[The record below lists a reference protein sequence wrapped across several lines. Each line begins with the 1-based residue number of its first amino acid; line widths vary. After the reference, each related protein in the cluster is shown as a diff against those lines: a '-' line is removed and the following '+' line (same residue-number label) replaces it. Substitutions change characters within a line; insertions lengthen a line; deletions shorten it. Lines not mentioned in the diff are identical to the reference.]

1 MKKAILVILIVA
13 FAILPLR
20 GANSLPAA
28 QKIKLA
34 NGLTVYYLQ
43 DRELPLVAVRM
54 LVKGAGNAF
63 EPAEGL
69 ANLTAA
75 LMLKGAAGRSA
86 AQVAEDIDSLGASL
100 DISAGDEYLNLSAG
114 CLAEH
119 FERLMAI
126 AAGCVLQPA
135 FSPDE
140 FEKERRN
147 RIDSLKAAKDN
158 PGQAV
163 RLYFRKA
170 YFGTHPLGHLAG
182 GTDTSLGAMTVD
194 QVRAYYKNYLGPQQ
208 AVMAVTGDID
218 AARLKQVLQRTFG
231 KWQQSA
237 PAPAAVLPVFPV
249 PRGKVLILVDKPDA
263 TQAYFVL
270 GFPGFGMGDGI
281 SASAQVMNTLFGG
294 RFTSWLNTELRIKRG
309 LTYNTNSGFQQWRGN
324 GIFSAASYTKNDKIG
339 EMLEITFGLVAKA
352 KKEGFG
358 LEEIESARNYILG
371 QFPPTLEN
379 LGAKARSYLTL
390 DFYGLGPDYYDGL
403 LGRIAKTGKAQADAV
418 AQKYFSD
425 SDLVLVVVGK
435 AAEISAQLAAFGEF
449 KVKQITDAD
458 F

>member
-1 MKKAILVILIVA
+1 VKKAILVAVITA
-13 FAILPLR
+13 FLVLPLI
-20 GANSLPAA
+20 GTSSLLVP
-28 QKIKLA
+28 QKIKLG

-43 DRELPLVAVRM
+43 DKDLPLVAARM
-54 LVKGAGNAF
+54 LVKGAGTAF

-75 LMLKGAAGRSA
+75 LMLKGAAGRTA
-86 AQVAEDIDSLGASL
+86 AQVAEDIDSLGAAL
-100 DISAGDEYLNLSAG
+100 DISAADEYLNLSAS

-119 FERLMAI
+119 FDRLMAI
-126 AAGCVLQPA
+126 AADCMLRPA
-135 FSPDE
+135 FSGEE
-140 FEKERRN
+140 FEKERQN

-182 GTDTSLGAMTVD
+182 GTDTSLGAMTVG
-194 QVRAYYKNYLGPQQ
+194 QVRDYYKKYLGPQQ
-208 AVMAVTGDID
+208 AVLAVAGDID
-218 AARLKQVLQRTFG
+218 AEKLKQVLNRTFG

-237 PAPAAVLPVFPV
+237 PAPAASLPPFPV
-249 PRGKVLILVDKPDA
+249 PQGKVLILVDKPDA
-263 TQAYFVL
+263 TQAYFAL
-270 GFPGFGMGDGI
+270 GFPGFGMGDDI
-281 SASAQVMNTLFGG
+281 SAAAQVMNTLFGG

-309 LTYNTNSGFQQWRGN
+309 LTYNTNSSFQQWRGS
-324 GIFSAASYTKNDKIG
+324 GIFNALSYTKNDKIG
-339 EMLEITFGLVAKA
+339 EMLDITFELLAKA

-358 LEEIESARNYILG
+358 EEEIQSARNYILG

-390 DFYGLGPDYYDGL
+390 DFYGLGLNYYDGL
-403 LGRIAKTGKAQADAV
+403 LERIGGIGKAQADAV

-435 AAEISAQLAAFGEF
+435 AAEISAQLAKFGEF
-449 KVKQITDAD
+449 KVKKITDAD